1 MSGRG
6 EQEIISTPYYI
17 FNHWAPDPHRGAKIP
32 ESGTAAGLMA
42 QAAALLFIWRV
53 ALVPSSAESRAGP
66 GTRHKKDAK
75 GANRMLATGVVAA
88 VAVLGVCAAWCCG
101 RDTGWREAA
110 RTEESRDETF
120 KALVWHLANTA
131 ADLDDFKAK
140 YARWMVM
147 EEGET
152 ENDG

>member
-1 MSGRG
+1 M
-6 EQEIISTPYYI
+6 
-17 FNHWAPDPHRGAKIP
+17 
-32 ESGTAAGLMA
+32 
-42 QAAALLFIWRV
+42 
-53 ALVPSSAESRAGP
+53 
-66 GTRHKKDAK
+66 
-75 GANRMLATGVVAA
+75 
-88 VAVLGVCAAWCCG
+88 AVLGVCAAWCCG

-120 KALVWHLANTA
+120 KALVRHLANTA

>member
-1 MSGRG
+1 
-6 EQEIISTPYYI
+6 
-17 FNHWAPDPHRGAKIP
+17 
-32 ESGTAAGLMA
+32 MA

-88 VAVLGVCAAWCCG
+88 VAVLGVCAAGCCG